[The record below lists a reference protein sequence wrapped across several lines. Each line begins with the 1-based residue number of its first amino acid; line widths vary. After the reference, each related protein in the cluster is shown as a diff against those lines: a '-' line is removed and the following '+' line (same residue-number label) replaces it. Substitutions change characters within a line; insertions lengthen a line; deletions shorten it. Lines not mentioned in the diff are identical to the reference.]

1 VIGATGGSGT
11 RVVARIVRRAGMYIG
26 SDGLNESED
35 PLYIADFY
43 DRWLNAWVPQ
53 RGVTNESELLDDFR
67 DVLARHVAGLDRPRH
82 WGWKEPRSMYLIP
95 LFERHFRGL
104 RFLHVVRDGRDMAFS
119 SNQNQLRKH
128 GSLAGLPRPGL
139 SPSGQSIAL
148 WAWANSEAARFGREA
163 LGDRYLRIR
172 FEDLCKE
179 PLAVVRHVL
188 EFFELAGDAEALAEE
203 IEVPST
209 LGRWHAEDPHVV
221 AELERVAGPA
231 LAELGYEPVRDR

>member
-1 VIGATGGSGT
+1 
-11 RVVARIVRRAGMYIG
+11 MYIG

-43 DRWLNAWVPQ
+43 DRWLNEWVPG
-53 RGVTNESELLDDFR
+53 RSVAPARTPELLEDLR
-67 DVLARHVAGLDRPRH
+67 RTLARHVAGLPSPRR

-95 LFERHFRGL
+95 LFDQQFANL

-139 SPSGQSIAL
+139 SPAAESIAL
-148 WAWANSEAARFGREA
+148 WAWANAGVARYGRES

-172 FEDLCKE
+172 FEDLCQE
-179 PLAVVRHVL
+179 PAAIVERVLDFLGLEGDPGAVVDEVV
-188 EFFELAGDAEALAEE
+188 
-203 IEVPST
+203 VPST
-209 LGRWHAEDPHVV
+209 LGRWRAEDPRLID
-221 AELERVAGPA
+221 ELEQVAGPA
-231 LAELGYEPVRDR
+231 LADLGYR